1 MAENQLPKVPT
12 DEQQLERER
21 SEIREAVA
29 DAWQAW
35 AQFEDTL
42 AMLLEQA
49 VRSRL
54 HTLGLALYYVPNNTE
69 TRINIVDVC
78 VRRYL
83 RDYQIDQLLLPSW
96 ETIIAQTDKAKNTRN
111 RIIHG
116 SLIIHVSKRGKQSFR
131 LSGQLFD
138 LERSAHPTNQL
149 PGMSAHDITT
159 YLAKLRWLR
168 SACEMMLS
176 IIFSANKGCDANTLR
191 AISLQLSTYLQNTP
205 DRHKAF
211 PRPAKP

>member
-1 MAENQLPKVPT
+1 MAESQVPKVPT

-29 DAWQAW
+29 DAWQTW

-49 VRSRL
+49 VQSRL
-54 HTLGLALYYVPNNTE
+54 HTLGLAIYYVPNNTE

-83 RDYQIDQLLLPSW
+83 RDYQIDQPLLPSW
-96 ETIIAQTDKAKNTRN
+96 ETIIAQTNKAKNTRN

-149 PGMSAHDITT
+149 PGMSAHDITHNDLSRKT
-159 YLAKLRWLR
+159 ALVAVSMRDDVEHHLFGERRLRR
-168 SACEMMLS
+168 EYIARHISS
-176 IIFSANKGCDANTLR
+176 IIN
-191 AISLQLSTYLQNTP
+191 LSPEYS
-205 DRHKAF
+205 RSS
-211 PRPAKP
+211 